1 MTQQPLHIFE
11 KIAYKPFSPK
21 VGIARGSKIITRSG
35 VVLFSRYWTPA
46 SIYSGLNIRIR
57 ALFVLV
63 ASLVTRKLVA
73 MPKDQQFGIVH
84 STWTAGY
91 YHWLTESLP
100 RALAIHE
107 AYPKATILL
116 PSEKYRPYAET
127 LRCLGIGNIAFF
139 PEGANVRIEAP
150 ILSEC
155 PRKFA
160 TTSPALLKKVRN
172 TILENGALSA
182 SHPPD
187 KIVYIS
193 RRKARGRF
201 IQNEEALEAMLAEFG
216 TESVCLEDFSFTE
229 QVSLMQ
235 RTRLLISI
243 HGAGLTN
250 MMFMQEGGTVMEIL
264 PRKNGIFDYKMS
276 RNTSLRNACLHDAC
290 YVRLAEA
297 LSQEYHYV
305 EADPDNKWY
314 SGTHMANLKVEL
326 GSLKKTMENLIL
338 KKSGLHEQ

>member
-1 MTQQPLHIFE
+1 MTKHPLHIFE
-11 KIAYKPFSPK
+11 KLAYPPFSPK

-35 VVLFSRYWTPA
+35 VVLLSRKWTPA
-46 SIYSGLNIRIR
+46 SIYSGLHIRIHV
-57 ALFVLV
+57 LFVLI
-63 ASLVTRKLVA
+63 ASLATRRLVV

-116 PSEKYRPYAET
+116 PSEKYQHYAET
-127 LRCLGIGNIAFF
+127 LRCLGIENIAFF
-139 PEGANVRIEAP
+139 PEGANVRIDAP
-150 ILSEC
+150 VLSEC

-172 TILENGALSA
+172 IILEKGAFTA
-182 SHPPD
+182 SQPPD
-187 KIVYIS
+187 KIIYIS

-216 TESVCLEDFSFTE
+216 AESVCLEDFSFKE
-229 QVSLMQ
+229 QVALMH

-250 MMFMQEGGTVMEIL
+250 MMFMQEGGTVIEIL

-276 RNTSLRNACLHDAC
+276 RNTSFNNACLHDAC

-297 LSQEYHYV
+297 LNLEYQYL
-305 EADPDNKWY
+305 ESDPDNKWY
-314 SGTHMANLKVEL
+314 SGTHMANLNVEL
-326 GSLKKTMENLIL
+326 GSLKKTIENSILI
-338 KKSGLHEQ
+338 KNEPHE